1 MRRVVYADWIIYSPW
16 WLEKG
21 VRWVFEV
28 CIRSTVDV
36 CIDMALEH
44 ML

>member
-1 MRRVVYADWIIYSPW
+1 MLIGLYIALGGLKKAFDGCLRYAY
-16 WLEKG
+16 G
-21 VRWVFEV
+21 
-28 CIRSTVDV
+28 VDV